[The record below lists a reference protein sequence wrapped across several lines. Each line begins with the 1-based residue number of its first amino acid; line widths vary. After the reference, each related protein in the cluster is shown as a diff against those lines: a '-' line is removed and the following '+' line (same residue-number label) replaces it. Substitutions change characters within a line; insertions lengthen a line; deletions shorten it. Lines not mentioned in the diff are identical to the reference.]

1 MASYIGRRKF
11 LAMLLG
17 GAATW
22 PLAARAE
29 QGQRNKQIRI
39 GFLASAAPTPEM
51 LSAFRDGLRERGY
64 VEGQNLSIVNRWPQG
79 SFDQISDLATELAHG
94 DVDIIVAWSTPAALA
109 AKAATATIPIVIVSG
124 DPVSTGLVR
133 SLARPG
139 GNITGF
145 AQLEPDLSTKQVQL
159 LTEVIPEMRRVGIVR
174 NPINPAVTAV
184 REAENAI
191 RVSGLEF
198 YTVDARLPQEF
209 ESAFVHLST
218 EGIKGVVVI
227 PDASVIEHRSI
238 IAALAQKTQL
248 RTMFQRRENVVA
260 GGLMSYG
267 ANLPDRLRQAAFYVD
282 RILNGAKPADLPV
295 QQVTKMELVIN
306 QKTAKAFGLTVPPTL
321 LGLADEVIE

>member
-1 MASYIGRRKF
+1 VKRRHF
-11 LAMLLG
+11 ITLLG
-17 GAATW
+17 GAAAW
-22 PLAARAE
+22 PLAVRAQ

-64 VEGQNLSIVNRWPQG
+64 VEGQNFSIADRWPQG
-79 SFDQISDLATELAHG
+79 SFEQLSDIAAEFVRSN
-94 DVDIIVAWSTPAALA
+94 VDIIVAWATPAALA
-109 AKAATATIPIVIVSG
+109 AKTATATIPIVMLVG
-124 DPVSTGLVR
+124 DPASTSLVR

-145 AQLEPDLSTKQVQL
+145 AQLDPDLSTKQVQL

-174 NPINPAVTAV
+174 NPINPAVTSAV

-267 ANLPDRLRQAAFYVD
+267 ADLPDRLRQAAFYVD

-295 QQVTKMELVIN
+295 QQATKMELVIN
-306 QKTAKAFGLTVPPTL
+306 QKTAKALGLTVPPTL

>member
-1 MASYIGRRKF
+1 MRRREF
-11 LAMLLG
+11 ITLLG
-17 GAATW
+17 AAAAW
-22 PLAARAE
+22 PLAVRAQ

-64 VEGQNLSIVNRWPQG
+64 VEGQNLSIADRWPQR
-79 SFDQISDLATELAHG
+79 SFEQLSDIAAEFVRSN
-94 DVDIIVAWSTPAALA
+94 VDIIVAWATPAALA
-109 AKAATATIPIVIVSG
+109 AKTATATIPIVMLVG
-124 DPVSTGLVR
+124 EPVSTGLVR

-145 AQLEPDLSTKQVQL
+145 AQLDPDLSTKQVQL

-174 NPINPAVTAV
+174 NPINPAVTFAV

-198 YTVDARLPQEF
+198 YIVDARLPQEF

-218 EGIKGVVVI
+218 DIKGVVVI

-267 ANLPDRLRQAAFYVD
+267 ADLPDRLRQAAFYVD

-295 QQVTKMELVIN
+295 QQATKMELVIN
-306 QKTAKAFGLTVPPTL
+306 QKTAKALGLTVPPTL